1 MRNAGCVGQGESEL
15 YGGMLV
21 NSGGDVDLRIGHKRD
36 GEGVGKDSIEPGG
49 IIQIPLVC
57 GEVGVFAEGW
67 LDYRVVWVVVK
78 LDDVSPVIIGQV
90 GDSRKLLGVVVEITK
105 YENGVLAE
113 RSGIFDDIIHGVY
126 VLGSFLSNGV
136 GSGKTVE
143 VDKRDVLF
151 AISWVKVDVL
161 ESSVVV
167 KGRDGII
174 ECGRV
179 WL

>member
-1 MRNAGCVGQGESEL
+1 
-15 YGGMLV
+15 MLV
-21 NSGGDVDLRIGHKRD
+21 NSGGDVDLGVGNQWN
-36 GEGVGKDSIEPGG
+36 GEGVGEDSIKPGS
-49 IIQIPLVC
+49 IFPVPLVC

-67 LDYRVVWVVVK
+67 LDYRVVWVVVE

-113 RSGIFDDIIHGVY
+113 RSGIFDDIIHSVD
-126 VLGSFLSNGV
+126 VLGSFLSNRV
-136 GSGKTVE
+136 GCGKTV
-143 VDKRDVLF
+143 KIYKGDVLF

-161 ESSVVV
+161 ESPVVV